1 MYFKKTIIVNVF
13 LSSIYDDE
21 KVVSLIKKLLEYI
34 GGLERGDRGGRK
46 VLISLTLRRLI
57 NQLHLKKR
65 YLQK

>member
-34 GGLERGDRGGRK
+34 GGLERGDSGGRK